1 VPGYA
6 LERVQDESNPLSEE
20 LVTVPQLSLSM
31 IGMNVEMPP
40 FDDPK
45 VRQAFSLMIDQQLIS
60 EVTLNDNTNEAR
72 GIMPPGIPGY
82 NPDLPRL
89 DANLE
94 QARALLAESSYGSAE
109 ALPPIVAYGGG
120 WTGLLAEVAEEEFGI
135 EIEIRTY
142 ENFGDYF
149 TALDENA
156 FLLFSYSWI
165 ADYPDPEN
173 FVDVLFRGG
182 SAENHMN
189 YDNPEV
195 NALLDQA
202 ATETDDEQRW
212 ELYRQAEQQILQDAP
227 FIPISHGV
235 NHTLIKPYV
244 RGLEVTPMGIL
255 DLAAVELVRQ

>member
-1 VPGYA
+1 
-6 LERVQDESNPLSEE
+6 
-20 LVTVPQLSLSM
+20 
-31 IGMNVEMPP
+31 
-40 FDDPK
+40 
-45 VRQAFSLMIDQQLIS
+45 
-60 EVTLNDNTNEAR
+60 
-72 GIMPPGIPGY
+72 
-82 NPDLPRL
+82 
-89 DANLE
+89 
-94 QARALLAESSYGSAE
+94 
-109 ALPPIVAYGGG
+109 
-120 WTGLLAEVAEEEFGI
+120 
-135 EIEIRTY
+135 
-142 ENFGDYF
+142 
-149 TALDENA
+149 
-156 FLLFSYSWI
+156 
-165 ADYPDPEN
+165 
-173 FVDVLFRGG
+173 VLFRGG